1 MIMKKTLLMPVVAFI
16 LFLLMQAV
24 GVIIFMAAS
33 MVITGAINIQ
43 DQATFISTSLIISS
57 VLSIIV
63 MIWPMKMFMYKHD
76 LKPSGIGAKY
86 ALLAILA
93 YIIGTAGTNVLSA
106 LVDLPNIMEAQF
118 NDMSMNVVGA
128 LAISVIAPIAE
139 EVVFRGAILGYM
151 LRKGMDFKKAILI
164 SALIFGIM
172 HINPAQVPFAFV
184 VGLML
189 GVIYYKTG
197 NILLTSFVHILN
209 NSFATVMTILGEDN
223 GDTTTLA
230 EELGATGVVIAIIA
244 SIAALAICARLL
256 YTFYKKLPEI
266 EYLEKVE
273 KPAVIQEEPEK
284 VIED

>member
-1 MIMKKTLLMPVVAFI
+1 MPVVAFI

-76 LKPSGIGAKY
+76 FKPSGIGAKY

>member
-1 MIMKKTLLMPVVAFI
+1 MPVVAFI

-33 MVITGAINIQ
+33 MVITGTINIQ

-86 ALLAILA
+86 ALMAILA

-230 EELGATGVVIAIIA
+230 EELGATGVVIAIIV

>member
-1 MIMKKTLLMPVVAFI
+1 MPVVAFI

-33 MVITGAINIQ
+33 MVITGTINIQ

-86 ALLAILA
+86 ALMAILA

-244 SIAALAICARLL
+244 SIAALSVCAWLL
-256 YTFYKKLPEI
+256 YIFWKRLPEV
-266 EYLEKVE
+266 EYQEKVAE
-273 KPAVIQEEPEK
+273 PAVISEGVE
-284 VIED
+284 VSED

>member
-1 MIMKKTLLMPVVAFI
+1 MKKTLLMPVVAFI

-76 LKPSGIGAKY
+76 FKPSGIGAKY

-106 LVDLPNIMEAQF
+106 LLDLPNIMEAQF